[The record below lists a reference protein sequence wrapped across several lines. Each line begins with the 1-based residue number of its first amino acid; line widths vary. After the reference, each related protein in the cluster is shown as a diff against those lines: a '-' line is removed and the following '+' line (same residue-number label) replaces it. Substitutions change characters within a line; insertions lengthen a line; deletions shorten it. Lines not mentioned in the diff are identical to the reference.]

1 MVKTL
6 YICYFGV
13 RQALV
18 QTQVIP
24 YLLEI
29 AKDGVAIS
37 LLTFEPD
44 LKANWTT
51 EQIETERKH
60 LAEKGI
66 DWHCLAYHKRFS
78 VIATAYDVF
87 GGVRFV
93 HRTIRENNIDILHGR
108 SHVATLM
115 GALAKKFSKRKPKLL
130 FDIRGFFPEEYTD
143 AGVWPEGGLLFRTV
157 KRIER
162 WLMKEA
168 DGFVVLTEKARE
180 ILFPESSETGF
191 DNIGRPVEVIPC
203 CVDLE
208 RFKAVNNVTRSDMRK
223 KLGVEDR
230 NVIAYVGSFGGWYL
244 TDEMIDFY
252 VAARESDRTTFALIL
267 TQRDKEVIAR
277 QFRQKGFADT
287 DFLVETVPP
296 SGIAN
301 YLNSADMAIS
311 FIKACYSKLSSSPT
325 KIAEYLAAGV
335 PIIFNS
341 GVGDLDHMLG
351 GENVGI
357 VVENFTTIDYE
368 KALHEIHD
376 LKQDDRLR
384 TRCEQTAM
392 KFFALEGVGGVK
404 YRKIYK
410 RLTTIPSFDLH

>member
-1 MVKTL
+1 MAKTL

-13 RQALV
+13 RQPLV

-51 EQIETERKH
+51 EQIETERRH

-66 DWHCLAYHKRFS
+66 DWHLLPYHKRFS

-93 HRTIRENNIDILHGR
+93 RRTIRANNIDILHGR

-115 GALAKKFSKRKPKLL
+115 GALAKKVSKRKPKLL

-191 DNIGRPVEVIPC
+191 DKVGRPVEVIPC
-203 CVDLE
+203 CVDLK
-208 RFKAVNNVTRSDMRK
+208 RFAVANNVSRGDMRK

-252 VAARESDRTTFALIL
+252 VAAREFDRSTFVLIL

-277 QFRQKGFADT
+277 QLRQKGFANT

-341 GVGDLDHMLG
+341 GVGDLDHMIG

-368 KALHEIHD
+368 KALREFRD
-376 LKQDDRLR
+376 LKQDDGLR
-384 TRCEQTAM
+384 TRCEQTAV
-392 KFFALEGVGGVK
+392 KFFALEEVGGVK
-404 YRKIYK
+404 YRKIYE
-410 RLTTIPSFDLH
+410 RLITNP